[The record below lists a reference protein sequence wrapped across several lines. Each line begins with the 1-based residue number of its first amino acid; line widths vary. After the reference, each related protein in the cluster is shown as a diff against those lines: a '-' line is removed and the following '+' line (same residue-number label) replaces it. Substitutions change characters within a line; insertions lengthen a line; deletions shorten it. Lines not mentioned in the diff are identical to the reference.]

1 MDRYDIT
8 PDEAEQILNGRA
20 FERDDLF
27 EIRDFVRT
35 AAAMNRMAPSE
46 RAARAHIAA
55 IVDATTLE
63 PISAPPPSPRSNR
76 MRSILRSKV
85 FKTFAGAI
93 AAVVAMGGL
102 AAAQTLPDPAQD
114 AVASVAQ
121 KVGIGIPHSQAHE
134 EKVKRGM
141 DHDGDGTAD
150 DNGLHTGQTGT
161 KRGADHD
168 GDGVADDNG
177 LHKGQNKVKTG
188 KDHDGD
194 GVADDNGKHKGE
206 TKSGGDDGEEGDD
219 GSDDGSDDDAGDDNG
234 EPQGPKDKAPQDG
247 APDHANNDDAH
258 GNNDARKGGAR

>member
-1 MDRYDIT
+1 MGRYDIT
-8 PDEAEQILNGRA
+8 PDETERLLIGRA
-20 FERDDLF
+20 FERDELF

-35 AAAMNRMAPSE
+35 AAAMNRAVPSE
-46 RAARAHIAA
+46 RTAQAHIAA
-55 IVDATTLE
+55 IVETARLE
-63 PISAPPPSPRSNR
+63 PISPPPPSPRSSR
-76 MRSILRSKV
+76 MRSMFRSKL

-93 AAVVAMGGL
+93 VAVLAMGGL

-134 EKVKRGM
+134 AKVKRGM
-141 DHDGDGTAD
+141 DHDGDGVAD

-188 KDHDGD
+188 RDHDGD

-206 TKSGGDDGEEGDD
+206 TKSGDDDGNDGEDD
-219 GSDDGSDDDAGDDNG
+219 AADDDDDDD
-234 EPQGPKDKAPQDG
+234 EPKAPKDSP
-247 APDHANNDDAH
+247 PDHARSDEAHANND
-258 GNNDARKGGAR
+258 ARRGGAQ